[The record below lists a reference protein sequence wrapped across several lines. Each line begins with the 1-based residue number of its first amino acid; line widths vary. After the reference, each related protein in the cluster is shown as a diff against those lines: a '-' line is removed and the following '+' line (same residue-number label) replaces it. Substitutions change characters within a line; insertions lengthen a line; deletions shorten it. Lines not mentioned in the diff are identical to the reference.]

1 MKRFLMIAV
10 MSLLLSGNA
19 NAGTVIG
26 GVSLPCGMLVK
37 SNDEYNFQ
45 RIGEFK
51 QAILGMISGI
61 NSAMDTNAGSGMGE
75 MEIFKS
81 VLNICRKDKSRSVSQ
96 ATQDFYFILMKQ

>member
-1 MKRFLMIAV
+1 MKK
-10 MSLLLSGNA
+10 LLGILVLGLLWCNVVF
-19 NAGTVIG
+19 AGTVIG
-26 GVSLPCGMLVK
+26 GVALPCGMLVK

-61 NSAMDTNAGSGMGE
+61 NSTMDTNAGSGMNE
-75 MEIFKS
+75 MKIFKS